1 MMSVRSNW
9 PAFSRLMRK
18 YAWSGIVT
26 STPGGTHTNEPP
38 DHTAVLSAASLLSFA
53 GITVPKYCLTM
64 SSCSFSAVS
73 VSMKMTP
80 SFSRS
85 LRMLW

>member
-1 MMSVRSNW
+1 MMSVRSNC
-9 PAFSRLMRK
+9 PAFSLLMRK
-18 YAWSGIVT
+18 YACRGIST
-26 STPGGTHTNEPP
+26 FTPGGTQTKEPP

-53 GITVPKYCLTM
+53 GMTVPKYCLTM
-64 SSCSFSAVS
+64 SGCSFSAVS
-73 VSMKMTP
+73 VSMKTTP